1 MCMARPNWS
10 VHCLR
15 QILMRATQRAVLS
28 LPAAIAGQNA
38 DPSSPLAAV
47 PTAAAAGQRAADDRC
62 RALLLPARH
71 RQYRVHAAAQVQQ
84 VRQCSAAQ
92 RSAAA
97 PRPAEP
103 SLSPSLRCAS
113 ACACFAVPYR
123 AGAACA
129 SGSWRAGPMVS
140 LCLLVNTADPLACIA
155 GLPLSSYASCP
166 AACSGPPLRHYAVC
180 GVCLPECRAGVGV
193 GVEGGGWVGSP
204 SVRAGVLAY
213 VLAGVGVG
221 GWVGTVSL
229 LMRSAWGGEGQA
241 GAYVCGRGGGGSCR
255 GSRPC
260 SPAWQPHMLHKLEC
274 TLIDAVG
281 RCALFWAMWRP
292 TSIHWPLD
300 LARIYF
306 PPKTIIHA
314 LHAPRP
320 PPHLQAWSC
329 GRC

>member
-15 QILMRATQRAVLS
+15 QVLMRATQRAVLS

-166 AACSGPPLRHYAVC
+166 AACCSQPGTPGSQAPSSLPRGGTPGPSALSFFA
-180 GVCLPECRAGVGV
+180 LPQAQPRQ
-193 GVEGGGWVGSP
+193 
-204 SVRAGVLAY
+204 LA
-213 VLAGVGVG
+213 L
-221 GWVGTVSL
+221 SL
-229 LMRSAWGGEGQA
+229 L
-241 GAYVCGRGGGGSCR
+241 
-255 GSRPC
+255 
-260 SPAWQPHMLHKLEC
+260 PA
-274 TLIDAVG
+274 
-281 RCALFWAMWRP
+281 
-292 TSIHWPLD
+292 
-300 LARIYF
+300 
-306 PPKTIIHA
+306 
-314 LHAPRP
+314 APRP
-320 PPHLQAWSC
+320 LP
-329 GRC
+329 GRSQRSSTPTNAT